1 MEKYQGPLLGREEH
15 YSRRHRPAFRHF
27 SPGKTAHNI
36 SCHTE
41 HRPRQVPSTFYC
53 SSDSITVAAAS
64 PGSTKESR
72 GFTIHSLKTRD
83 NMLIL
88 SGINVCDRQS
98 SSNHRCIV
106 ERSVSDSLFYILQ
119 LCSILFPWCLLTV
132 RFSRLHA
139 EKQQL
144 LCFLDFFLQW
154 TMATHLKAIHSH
166 YNQWCCLQIQQSI
179 LLLTNCTVTPDT
191 ILV

>member
-53 SSDSITVAAAS
+53 SSDSITVAASS

-83 NMLIL
+83 ITLIL

-98 SSNHRCIV
+98 SSNH
-106 ERSVSDSLFYILQ
+106 SLSLTLYFIFYSCVVFCFLDVY
-119 LCSILFPWCLLTV
+119 LG
-132 RFSRLHA
+132 FSRLHV
-139 EKQQL
+139 EKQRL
-144 LCFLDFFLQW
+144 LCFLDCFLQW
-154 TMATHLKAIHSH
+154 TMATRFKSDWRPL
-166 YNQWCCLQIQQSI
+166 
-179 LLLTNCTVTPDT
+179 
-191 ILV
+191 